1 METWKVQ
8 EGKARRFDEIF
19 DSIPSR
25 EVSARI
31 SQSRDCGRMILVP
44 IKTKSQDLGNGNHS
58 VEEDVMDLDE
68 NRIDVDGNEK
78 VISGDEEFI
87 GIIGFKD
94 LWCECLVSF
103 GVFIFVFSISSVSIS
118 FCSTD
123 EVSWLYFGLLFL
135 VCLHVKVLNW
145 NKFGFFG
152 FYFTCV
158 LALLGRNVWFLWH
171 NVCST
176 QKWRITGYYLIL
188 WSILVCLILMKQILY
203 LVSLNQM
210 QSKLNRVLSSV
221 FVALWC
227 QNGRFEVMWFSCT
240 HSRLWIILA
249 GLFTAIQ
256 SISLVSLNQTK
267 RVDQNLEKRFGNP
280 LMVSQT
286 DDCMVIRFDVRRRV
300 LQTLYRPQPNHDI
313 FMDQSDTEVKL
324 WWQVVVFGFS
334 IFQTLINSMSMLF
347 PFVLVA
353 FWLCISIG
361 LSLFACNDHGLW
373 YWNKIIG
380 SEVLREAKV
389 FGQRHI
395 IGRMVLL
402 WYKDLDWDF
411 WIIWTKRASA
421 RQQPRYGIWLCQM
434 VIQNI
439 GMVQRQGLKVTGDT
453 QVISNLVGSLRRVNS
468 VVNNWVYIGIMAG
481 FVFRMV
487 IGKGD
492 CVRAIIHT
500 SYTLRL
506 RDGQTEFLYCWN
518 CWNLNLFLFLMETG
532 RIQSWDWITLQ
543 RSWLLVLGLGI
554 HRSSLSPQL
563 SAPESLI
570 LFFYENT

>member
-1 METWKVQ
+1 M
-8 EGKARRFDEIF
+8 
-19 DSIPSR
+19 
-25 EVSARI
+25 
-31 SQSRDCGRMILVP
+31 
-44 IKTKSQDLGNGNHS
+44 
-58 VEEDVMDLDE
+58 
-68 NRIDVDGNEK
+68 
-78 VISGDEEFI
+78 
-87 GIIGFKD
+87 
-94 LWCECLVSF
+94 
-103 GVFIFVFSISSVSIS
+103 
-118 FCSTD
+118 
-123 EVSWLYFGLLFL
+123 
-135 VCLHVKVLNW
+135 
-145 NKFGFFG
+145 
-152 FYFTCV
+152 
-158 LALLGRNVWFLWH
+158 
-171 NVCST
+171 
-176 QKWRITGYYLIL
+176 
-188 WSILVCLILMKQILY
+188 
-203 LVSLNQM
+203 
-210 QSKLNRVLSSV
+210 
-221 FVALWC
+221 
-227 QNGRFEVMWFSCT
+227 
-240 HSRLWIILA
+240 
-249 GLFTAIQ
+249 
-256 SISLVSLNQTK
+256 
-267 RVDQNLEKRFGNP
+267 
-280 LMVSQT
+280 
-286 DDCMVIRFDVRRRV
+286 
-300 LQTLYRPQPNHDI
+300 
-313 FMDQSDTEVKL
+313 
-324 WWQVVVFGFS
+324 
-334 IFQTLINSMSMLF
+334 
-347 PFVLVA
+347 
-353 FWLCISIG
+353 
-361 LSLFACNDHGLW
+361 
-373 YWNKIIG
+373 
-380 SEVLREAKV
+380 

-421 RQQPRYGIWLCQM
+421 RQQPRYGIWFCQM